1 MSGASGELS
10 SPVDEAQFTP
20 RLPRGSAYEWG
31 RFPVRDSNV
40 SQDAIEVTGEN
51 TIRIVEGTIEAADKV
66 IRATEIVKQTLR
78 DASGLNAEEIAAQK
92 DFGELRT
99 ARDDALPNQAFGAK
113 TRSSIHLL
121 FAAGGG
127 ILAISVALALILIGM
142 LPLSKVE
149 EDTRAVGPMTDVA
162 DTSSPNSI
170 IPGAI
175 MAQHDGGGVR
185 EDVQV
190 GVSIQGV
197 SKKPMVVN
205 PASAETSL
213 LEKVADDPTH
223 HLKPD
228 QIAELIER
236 GSEFVGIGD
245 LNSARLLFERA
256 AEARDPKGAF
266 ALAATYDPIVLEQ
279 MGIRGPAADVQ
290 MARVWYQ
297 KAEKFGSPGAPRRLE
312 LLASRDR

>member
-1 MSGASGELS
+1 MSSASGELS

-51 TIRIVEGTIEAADKV
+51 TIRIVEDTIKAADNV
-66 IRATEIVKQTLR
+66 IRSSEIVKQTLR
-78 DASGLNAEEIAAQK
+78 DASGLNAEEIATEK
-92 DFGELRT
+92 DLEELRT
-99 ARDDALPNQAFGAK
+99 ARDGTLPNQALEAK
-113 TRSSIHLL
+113 GRSSVRLL
-121 FAAGGG
+121 FAAGGAV
-127 ILAISVALALILIGM
+127 AISVALALT
-142 LPLSKVE
+142 PLWKVK

-162 DTSSPNSI
+162 DTSSDSI
-170 IPGAI
+170 TPGAI
-175 MAQHDGGGVR
+175 MAKHDGGEVR
-185 EDVQV
+185 ENVQV

-205 PASAETSL
+205 PATAETSL

>member
-10 SPVDEAQFTP
+10 VAVDEGQITP
-20 RLPRGSAYEWG
+20 RLPRGSADEWG
-31 RFPVRDSNV
+31 KFSE
-40 SQDAIEVTGEN
+40 DAIVVMGKN
-51 TIRIVEGTIEAADKV
+51 AIRIVEDTIEAANNV

-78 DASGLNAEEIAAQK
+78 EASGLNAEEIAVQK
-92 DFGELRT
+92 DFGELPT
-99 ARDDALPNQAFGAK
+99 AREGAPPNQALEAK
-113 TRSSIHLL
+113 TRSSVRLL

-127 ILAISVALALILIGM
+127 ILAIGVGLALILIGM
-142 LPLSKVE
+142 PPLSKVE
-149 EDTRAVGPMTDVA
+149 EDTRAVPMTDVA
-162 DTSSPNSI
+162 DTSSPNGI

-175 MAQHDGGGVR
+175 MAQHDGEVR

-190 GVSIQGV
+190 GVPIQGANN
-197 SKKPMVVN
+197 KDAMVVN
-205 PASAETSL
+205 SATAETIL
-213 LEKVADDPTH
+213 PQKVPGDPTRR
-223 HLKPD
+223 LKPD

-256 AEARDPKGAF
+256 AEARDQKAAF

-279 MGIRGPAADVQ
+279 LGIHGPAADVQ

-297 KAEKFGSPGAPRRLE
+297 KAEKFGSPGAPWRLK
-312 LLASRDR
+312 LLANLGP